1 MRVISALRTL
11 RRSACLPGP
20 LHLAC
25 AAFLAG
31 GLLSFGG
38 AAAAA
43 IITNTATANFTG
55 PAGFTTLTSN
65 TTTLTTIPTLTPAVV
80 TFYRYAPATPGS
92 SNIPFDGGSY
102 DSTGS
107 GTFTALGDPT
117 ALNGPVIPLAAPVPV
132 LATTEYR
139 INEPVFITLADA
151 NRNTDPAVREFIEVT
166 VTTNDGDREVLRM
179 QETGADTGV
188 FAAVIPSVDGTV
200 GVPPQYDGE
209 LSLRVGT
216 TITVRYQ
223 DPADAADISTDAA
236 LVVPTS
242 GLVLQKQASRTEV
255 SAGDFLQYRLTLQNS
270 TIAPATNVVLSDRL
284 PAGMRF
290 ESGSLRFDGVAQG
303 NPAISGDGRTL
314 TITVGT
320 VPAGVTLDIGYVVQ
334 LGAGLRPGSAVNTA
348 TASADGGVVSNTA
361 QAAVKIHEPLMGG
374 AATLIGRVYEGDCK
388 TPWHELKGVA
398 NARVMLEDG
407 TYVVTDKDGQYH
419 FKGVQPG
426 THVVQLDVDSLP
438 GGLEPVSCIENTRF
452 AGRNFSQFVDV
463 RGGAL
468 WRADFHTRAR
478 RGAIGIRMQSRL
490 GMKEAVQTP
499 PVAREIG
506 QGQSDIKDFT
516 LRAEFDSCR
525 ATLKEEGEADVEEL
539 IEELSGADI
548 QRIEV
553 VGNTDNQRLSLRCQQ
568 QYRDN
573 YKLSEARARTVGDA
587 LAAGLYLGA
596 DKIQFTGR
604 GPDVPVAS
612 NKTPEGMARNRRT
625 EVRVYLNKAAAATE
639 EKVADTTKVAKV
651 TGMQHRI
658 EVDGSAGAGNL
669 KIMAMLPDGAA
680 YHRGTA
686 RIDGQPVADPAEAEG
701 LLTFGLGNAAPGF
714 NRVIEF
720 DTYPLAPRATAADT
734 VRRFTLRARFD
745 ACSSAFHATGR
756 ESVAAL
762 IRELKKEGRVE
773 RIELIGHSDTQ
784 PLSAR
789 CQQRYADNRA
799 LSQARAR
806 AAGTAIAQELGLA
819 ADKVD
824 ARGHGADEPIAD
836 NTTPAGRA
844 RNRRI
849 EITVKLAEDLSAV
862 TNGQLAPVDCPDRA
876 YAFKSLVSFEA
887 EGKKRN
893 QTPPVETRV
902 GCPTGNPD
910 AAAYSGNRLDDSSA
924 RRHVDVVQHAV
935 VKALPPELQA
945 RINEREAIPDAVA
958 ASGASNDWFA
968 GQEPGVAWLFPDARH
983 NPRSAAVRIAI
994 KHLPGQRVVLKLP
1007 NGEEAS
1013 GLSFDG
1019 TETSVDRRI
1028 AVSTWRAVPLEE
1040 GANTFRAE
1048 VHNAEGLVQE
1058 LTHTV
1063 HFSGVPVRAELLPE
1077 KSVLLADGLNKP
1089 VLAVRFLD
1097 RDGRPVRDG
1106 ISGPVRISAPYRSWQ
1121 AVEQEQKRQLAG
1133 LDRFEPRYQVEG
1145 DDGIAYI
1152 ELAPTTESGTVQLD
1166 LGFQLPDGS
1175 QRRQELR
1182 TWLEPEPR
1190 DWVVVGFAEGTL
1202 GYNTLKGNSQP
1213 LAGSVADGGYSDGQ
1227 ISLYAKGRVL
1237 GKWLL
1242 TMAYDTDKAR
1252 DRRQSLFGTIDPNQ
1266 YYTLYGDGTG
1276 QRHDAPSSEKLY
1288 LKLERGQFYA
1298 LFGDYDTGLTQT
1310 KLSRYSRTL
1319 TGLKAED
1326 AEGPLVFTVF
1336 AAETPQ
1342 TSVRDEIQG
1351 DGTSGLYRLR
1361 RGNLVLNSER
1371 IRIETRDRLHGDR
1384 IVESRALTRH
1394 IDYDIDYGNGTL
1406 FFKQPVVSRDT
1417 NFNPVFIVAEYETLD
1432 VADDELNAGGRVG
1445 LNLKEGRVQAGITGV
1460 RDESWQSRGNLM
1472 GADVKVKVGKDS
1484 EVRIE
1489 VAETRGESG
1498 VLSPEGGAWLTEF
1511 EHHSGRFDALVY
1523 ARRQEAEFGST
1534 LSQQSGGEAGQEKIG
1549 AEGQIRLAPGW
1560 SVNGQLY
1567 QQENL
1572 VSDVTRDAVASK
1584 LQYRN
1589 DNGGFSVGAQVINDR
1604 AGNGVLAGQDFRS
1617 EQATASANRFFLKRR
1632 LELSAQAETGFGGQ
1646 SESVDYPDR
1655 YLAGASYL
1663 LNDQVRLLAG
1673 QEFTDGYAFN
1683 TSTSRAGVQVTPW
1696 KGAKLDSTLNQS
1708 DISEY
1713 GPRTFAQ
1720 FGMTQGLVLNQRWG
1734 VDVSLDS
1741 AQTLKENNAA
1751 QPVVN
1756 GGHPVA
1762 PGGSLSGPGL
1772 TEDFVA
1778 VSTGATYRAPVWS
1791 WNGRLEDRNGETAD
1805 RVGMVSNFLRQ
1816 AQAGVAFASSAQLF
1830 RNKQSSGADGWL
1842 ASLDLS
1848 WAWRPLGVQWSMLDR
1863 LELRYEELEGAMGA
1877 GQLFGNNSLTGNN
1890 ASSRRIINNF
1900 ALNRVS
1906 REWDAADRQGN
1917 LFRRYERNQW
1927 SLYYGAKYALDSFDG
1942 VEYDGYTDLIG
1953 FEVRHDV
1960 KTWLDVGLQ
1969 ASSLNSWS
1977 QHAHAYSFGP
1987 QVGVSPVQNGWVTLG
2002 WNVRGFTDNDF
2013 DAARYTAQ
2021 GPYLQLRFKFDQ
2033 NTRLRDFQSSP
2044 MASAT
2049 SNENTLK

>member
-1 MRVISALRTL
+1 MRVISAFRTH

-25 AAFLAG
+25 AALLAG

-38 AAAAA
+38 AAVAAT
-43 IITNTATANFTG
+43 ITNTAAVSFTG
-55 PAGFTTLTSN
+55 PAGFVTQTSN
-65 TTTLTTIPTLTPAVV
+65 TTTLTTTPALTPAVV
-80 TFYRYAPATPGS
+80 TFYQYAPASPGGS
-92 SNIPFDGGSY
+92 ILFDGGFY

-107 GTFTALGDPT
+107 SAFSALGNPT
-117 ALNGPVIPLAAPVPV
+117 ALNGSSISLAAAVDV
-132 LATTEYR
+132 QQTSVYR
-139 INEPVFITLADA
+139 INEPVFITLADG
-151 NRNTDPAVREFIEVT
+151 NRNADPAVREYIEVT
-166 VTTNDGDREVLRM
+166 VTSDGGDTEVLRM
-179 QETGADTGV
+179 QETGVDTGV
-188 FAAVIPSVDGTV
+188 FAAVMPSVGTA
-200 GVPPQYDGE
+200 VPQSDYDGR
-209 LSLRVGT
+209 LSLQVNT
-216 TITVRYQ
+216 VITVNYQ
-223 DPADAADISTDAA
+223 DPVDLTDTSTSAA

-242 GLVLQKQASRTEV
+242 GLLLQKQASRSEAAV
-255 SAGDFLQYRLTLQNS
+255 GDFLQYRLSLQNS
-270 TIAPATNVVLSDRL
+270 TATAATNVTLSDRL
-284 PAGMRF
+284 PAGMRY
-290 ESGSLRFDGVAQG
+290 ESGSLRVAGVAQG
-303 NPAISGDGRTL
+303 NPVISGDGRTL
-314 TITVGT
+314 TIAVGA
-320 VPAGVTLDIGYVVQ
+320 VPANATVEISYVVQ
-334 LGAGLRPGSAVNTA
+334 LGAGLVPGSAVNTVSA
-348 TASADGGVVSNTA
+348 RADGGLTSNTA
-361 QAAVKIHEPLMGG
+361 QAAVKIREPLMGG

-388 TPWHELKGVA
+388 TPWNELKGVA

-478 RGAIGIRMQSRL
+478 RGAVGIRMQSKL
-490 GMKEAVQTP
+490 GLQEALQTP

-506 QGQSDIKDFT
+506 QGTSNVKDFT

-525 ATLKEEGEADVEEL
+525 ATLKPESEVDVEEL

-553 VGNTDNQRLSLRCQQ
+553 VGNTDNQGLSLRCQK
-568 QYRDN
+568 QYKDN
-573 YKLSEARARTVGDA
+573 YRLSEARAGTVGDA
-587 LAAGLYLGA
+587 LAAGLYLAA
-596 DKIQFTGR
+596 DKIVIIGR
-604 GPDVPVAS
+604 GPDAPVAS
-612 NKTPEGMARNRRT
+612 NKTADGMARNRRT
-625 EVRVYLNKAAAATE
+625 EVRVYLNKAAAASE
-639 EKVADTTKVAKV
+639 EKVADTAKVAQV

-658 EVDGSAGAGNL
+658 EVDGSASAGNL
-669 KIMAMLPDGAA
+669 KIMAMLPEGAA
-680 YHRGTA
+680 YHRGSA
-686 RIDGQPVADPAEAEG
+686 RIDGQAVADPAEAEG
-701 LLTFGLGNAAPGF
+701 LLTFGLGTAVPGF

-720 DTYPLAPRATAADT
+720 DTYPLAPRATAAAT

-745 ACSSAFHATGR
+745 SCSSDFHAAGR
-756 ESVAAL
+756 DAVAAL

-773 RIELIGHSDTQ
+773 HLELVGHSDNQ

-806 AAGTAIAQELGLA
+806 AAGSAIAEALGLA
-819 ADKVD
+819 ADAVD
-824 ARGHGADEPIAD
+824 ARGQGADEPIAE
-836 NTTPAGRA
+836 NATSAGRA

-849 EITVKLAEDLSAV
+849 EITVRLAADIASRAS
-862 TNGQLAPVDCPDRA
+862 GQLAPVDCPERA
-876 YAFKSLVSFEA
+876 YPFKALASFEA
-887 EGKKRN
+887 QGKKRN

-902 GCPTGNPD
+902 GCPGNNPD
-910 AAAYSGNRLDDSSA
+910 TAAYTGNRLSDSSE
-924 RRHVDVVQHAV
+924 RRQVEVVQHAV

-945 RINEREAIPDAVA
+945 RLNERAATPDAVT
-958 ASGASNDWFA
+958 ASGAGNDWFA
-968 GQEPGVAWLFPDARH
+968 GQEPGVAWVFPGTDH
-983 NPRSAAVRIAI
+983 NPRSSAVRVVI
-994 KHLPGQRVVLKLP
+994 KHLPGQRVALKLP
-1007 NGEEAS
+1007 SGEEVS

-1019 TETSVDRRI
+1019 TETSADRRMM
-1028 AVSTWRAVPLEE
+1028 VSIWRAVPLQE

-1058 LTHTV
+1058 LTQTV
-1063 HFSGVPVRAELLPE
+1063 HLSGTPVRAELLLE

-1089 VLAVRFLD
+1089 VLAVRFFD
-1097 RDGRPVRDG
+1097 RDGRPVRNG
-1106 ISGPVRISAPYRSWQ
+1106 MSGPIRLNAPYRSWQ
-1121 AVEQEQKRQLAG
+1121 AVEHEQKRQLAG
-1133 LDRFEPRYQVEG
+1133 LDRFEPRYEIEG
-1145 DDGIAYI
+1145 DEGIAYI
-1152 ELAPTTESGTVQLD
+1152 ELAPTTESGTVQVD

-1175 QRRQELR
+1175 TRRQELR

-1190 DWVVVGFAEGTL
+1190 NWVVVGFAEGTL

-1213 LAGSVADGGYSDGQ
+1213 IASTTKDGGYSDGQ
-1227 ISLYAKGRVL
+1227 ISLYAKGRVQ

-1266 YYTLYGDGTG
+1266 FYTLYGDGTE
-1276 QRHDAPSSEKLY
+1276 QRHDAPSAEKLY

-1310 KLSRYSRTL
+1310 KLSRYSRTM
-1319 TGLKAED
+1319 TGVKAED
-1326 AEGPLVFTVF
+1326 AAGPLVFTVF

-1361 RGNLVLNSER
+1361 RSNLVLNSER

-1384 IVESRALTRH
+1384 ILESRALTRH
-1394 IDYDIDYGNGTL
+1394 SDYDIDYSNGTL
-1406 FFKQPVVSRDT
+1406 FFKQPIVSRDT

-1432 VADDELNAGGRVG
+1432 VADDELNAGARVG
-1445 LNLKEGRVQAGITGV
+1445 VSLKEGRVQAGVTGV
-1460 RDESWQSRGNLM
+1460 RDESWQSRGNLI
-1472 GADVKVKVGKDS
+1472 GADLKVKVGKDS
-1484 EVRIE
+1484 EVRVE
-1489 VAETRGESG
+1489 VAETRGELG
-1498 VLSPEGGAWLTEF
+1498 VLTPEGAAWLTEF
-1511 EHHSGRFDALVY
+1511 EHHSGRYDALVY
-1523 ARRQEAEFGST
+1523 ARRQEADFGRT
-1534 LSQQSGGEAGQEKIG
+1534 LSQQSGGDAGQEKVG

-1584 LQYRN
+1584 LQYKN

-1617 EQATASANRFFLKRR
+1617 EQATASANRFFLKRK

-1646 SESVDYPDR
+1646 SESVDFPDR

-1696 KGAKLDSTLNQS
+1696 KGARLDSTLNKS

-1720 FGMTQGLVLNQRWG
+1720 YGLTQGIVLNQRWG
-1734 VDVSLDS
+1734 VDFSVDS
-1741 AQTLKENNAA
+1741 SQTLKENGAA
-1751 QPVVN
+1751 QPVLN
-1756 GGHPVA
+1756 GAHPVA
-1762 PGGSLSGPGL
+1762 SGGSLTGPGL

-1805 RVGMVSNFLRQ
+1805 RVGLVSNFLRQ
-1816 AQAGVAFASSAQLF
+1816 AQAGVAFASSSQLF
-1830 RNKQSSGADGWL
+1830 RNKQISGTDGWL

-1848 WAWRPLGVQWSMLDR
+1848 WAWRPLGVQWSILDR
-1863 LELRYEELEGAMGA
+1863 LEVRYEELESGMGA
-1877 GQLFGNNSLTGNN
+1877 GQLFGNNSLAGNN

-1942 VEYDGYTDLIG
+1942 EEYDGYSDLLGI
-1953 FEVRHDV
+1953 EVRHDL

-1987 QVGVSPVQNGWVTLG
+1987 QVGVSPVANGWVTLG

-2033 NTRLRDFQSSP
+2033 NSRLRDFKSSP